1 MWSPR
6 FTAARADWPPLLF
19 SASRTLHFLF
29 LLEGFHSSS
38 ARGWILIF
46 QGSVHVFCE
55 ERLCLPQKTLPHR
68 SSSMAPNH
76 NLCYHLYVLLVYFSY
91 SPLAWAPKDVKTVS
105 AHIGMWQEVSKSL
118 EWNSTEA
125 YMAFFF
131 FFFGQNEVTFLKDC
145 LERLMVWSTAFVK
158 HITDTFLLLHFRFL
172 SINFFWLKDTFLQ
185 QLY

>member
-131 FFFGQNEVTFLKDC
+131 FFFWSEWSYFSEGLFRKAYGLKYC
-145 LERLMVWSTAFVK
+145 FCKAYHWHFSFVAF
-158 HITDTFLLLHFRFL
+158 
-172 SINFFWLKDTFLQ
+172 
-185 QLY
+185 